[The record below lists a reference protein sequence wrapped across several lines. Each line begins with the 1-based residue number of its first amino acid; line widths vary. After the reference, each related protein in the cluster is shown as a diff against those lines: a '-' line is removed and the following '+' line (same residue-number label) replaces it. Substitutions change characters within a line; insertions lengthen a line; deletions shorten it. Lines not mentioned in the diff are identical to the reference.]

1 MRHWTRRGILGS
13 SLALAAC
20 AAFDRPQLGQLYA
33 GTARPR
39 DQPPLIL
46 IPGAFGSSLRDRRS
60 GRELWPVSDSRLL
73 LGNYRELELPIDP
86 AALPGEPGS
95 AEAYAVFREGLG
107 RDFYGQLLQTLQ
119 RAGGYRRCRAGRP
132 PAGDGACS
140 LYTYVY
146 DFRLDN
152 VRAAAGLGALI
163 EQVRADFG
171 DPRLTVDVVA
181 HSNGG
186 LLARYFIRH
195 GAPYGALASPDEAAR
210 AVRRLMLV
218 GTPNMGTLQPVL
230 SLLRGEE
237 IGLRRIPPEVIATG
251 PGIPQTMPHPT
262 VDWLV
267 DLQGRP
273 LRADLYD
280 VATWRD
286 FGWSVFDEQIA
297 GRVIELHGGGAAGR
311 RYLAV
316 LREYLA
322 LSLQGGRRF
331 AESFATGP
339 DPASVPT
346 WVFGGDCEPTLARL
360 VGESVGG
367 RLMPRERVVDI
378 AMPLPGVD
386 YQAVMHE
393 PGDTVVTRASLLGRR
408 DNQVAGPPT
417 AQESLR
423 AGAAVFFCEH
433 HQQLTGNPV
442 LQDNLLHALF
452 RADPA

>member
-1 MRHWTRRGILGS
+1 MRHWTRRGIIGS

-20 AAFDRPQLGQLYA
+20 AVFDRPQLGQLYA
-33 GTARPR
+33 GTARPP

-46 IPGAFGSSLRDRRS
+46 IPGAFGSSLRDRSS

-86 AALPGEPGS
+86 ATLQPDPGS

-107 RDFYGQLLQTLQ
+107 RDFYGQLLRTLQ
-119 RAGGYRRCRAGRP
+119 RVGGYRRCRPGQP

-152 VRAAAGLGALI
+152 ARAAAGLGALI

-171 DPRLTVDVVA
+171 DPRLAVDVVA

-195 GAPYGALASPDEAAR
+195 GTLAGSSGDPDAPASAI
-210 AVRRLMLV
+210 RRLLLV

-251 PGIPQTMPHPT
+251 PGIPQMMPHPT
-262 VDWLV
+262 IDWLV

-280 VATWRD
+280 VGTWRD
-286 FGWSVFDEQIA
+286 FGWSVFDPQIA

-311 RYLAV
+311 R
-316 LREYLA
+316 
-322 LSLQGGRRF
+322 
-331 AESFATGP
+331 
-339 DPASVPT
+339 
-346 WVFGGDCEPTLARL
+346 
-360 VGESVGG
+360 
-367 RLMPRERVVDI
+367 
-378 AMPLPGVD
+378 
-386 YQAVMHE
+386 
-393 PGDTVVTRASLLGRR
+393 
-408 DNQVAGPPT
+408 
-417 AQESLR
+417 
-423 AGAAVFFCEH
+423 
-433 HQQLTGNPV
+433 
-442 LQDNLLHALF
+442 
-452 RADPA
+452 